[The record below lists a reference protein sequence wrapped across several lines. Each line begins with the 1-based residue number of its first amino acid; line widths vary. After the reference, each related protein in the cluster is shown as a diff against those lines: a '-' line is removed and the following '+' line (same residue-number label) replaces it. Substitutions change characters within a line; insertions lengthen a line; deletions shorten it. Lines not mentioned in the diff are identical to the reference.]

1 MRLGTKLMLVG
12 IVVFL
17 FGLAQPTVNES
28 TRQVCEPGY
37 YGTCETVTTAEPNEG
52 RTLILFLGGFL
63 ISGGFGGWIGT
74 VDAESRHRRRE
85 DAESSTGAD

>member
-17 FGLAQPTVNES
+17 FGLVQTAVHES

-52 RTLILFLGGFL
+52 RTLLLFLGGFL

-74 VDAESRHRRRE
+74 VDAESRRRRRKE
-85 DAESSTGAD
+85 TESSTRGD